1 MADLPVPDIE
11 NDVTANVPRVLGV
24 RSDDSLA
31 LAPNVEA
38 LPLAGGT
45 LTGDL
50 TMAGNVGFKISSSK
64 TPGYGVGELK
74 AGNGAS
80 LRIYSESDAN
90 LANRIVVNGS
100 LFDMAAGCKLLVRG
114 EAEVKGDLYVAGT
127 IYGTLAFGIADGID
141 TAEVL
146 KRAETATMP
155 VVDDEAVPTTGAE
168 VESITVNEVVTALLA
183 KVKELS
189 ARVSQLE
196 KDIKQ

>member
-50 TMAGNVGFKISSSK
+50 QVGGVIQLPNARTDDIEVTAAPNLYLTSNGNVRYTTFQAAPK
-64 TPGYGVGELK
+64 TFNIAEGV
-74 AGNGAS
+74 
-80 LRIYSESDAN
+80 
-90 LANRIVVNGS
+90 
-100 LFDMAAGCKLLVRG
+100 
-114 EAEVKGDLYVAGT
+114 
-127 IYGTLAFGIADGID
+127 D
-141 TAEVL
+141 TADVL
-146 KRAETATMP
+146 DRAETATMP
-155 VVDDEAVPTTGAE
+155 VVDDEGVATTDAE
-168 VESITVNEVVTALLA
+168 VESLTVNEVMTALVL